1 MVQLGGIPFFL
12 ALLRAARCVWEI
24 AKNLDHAK
32 SEKIIP
38 KLNLD
43 VGYNFL
49 NKEISSDVGSGL
61 TLTNSE
67 IIYYK
72 SNQVFTK

>member
-12 ALLRAARCVWEI
+12 ALLKAGRCVWEI